1 MRPSVVGY
9 WTSAPQKSSDGSNFA
24 GLPTTTVIP
33 SHFARISTTAI
44 VCGWQSSATKNFCRV
59 SPVIPWHMVIASA
72 AAVPS
77 SSSDA
82 PASGRPVSSEIMVW
96 KLRSASRRPCATSA
110 WYGV

>member
-9 WTSAPQKSSDGSNFA
+9 WTSAPQNSSVASNFA
-24 GLPTTTVIP
+24 GFPITIWMP
-33 SHFARISTTAI
+33 SHLARISTTAI
-44 VCGWQSSATKNFCRV
+44 VCGWQSSATKNFWRF
-59 SPVIPWHMVIASA
+59 SPVIEWHMFIASA

-77 SSSDA
+77 SRSDA
-82 PASGRPVSSEIMVW
+82 PASGRPVSSEIIVW